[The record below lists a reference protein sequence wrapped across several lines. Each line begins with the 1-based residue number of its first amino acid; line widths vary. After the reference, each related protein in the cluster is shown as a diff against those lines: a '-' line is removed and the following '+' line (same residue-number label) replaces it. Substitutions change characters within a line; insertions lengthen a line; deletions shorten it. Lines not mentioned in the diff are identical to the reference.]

1 MPQPV
6 VNPDGT
12 VQVSPPL
19 ASAFAP
25 QAGQPPPPMQVP
37 PAQVGAGQQA
47 SPGVSGAIFDAI
59 KALAQAF
66 APKGVTQRKSAVN
79 NTVDDAS

>member
-1 MPQPV
+1 MPQPI

-37 PAQVGAGQQA
+37 PQVGAGQQA
-47 SPGVSGAIFDAI
+47 SPGVSGAILDAI
-59 KALAQAF
+59 KAIAGAL
-66 APKGVTQRKSAVN
+66 APKGLTQRKATIDN
-79 NTVDDAS
+79 AVDDASK

>member
-1 MPQPV
+1 MPGL

-25 QAGQPPPPMQVP
+25 QAGVQPPPPTQVP
-37 PAQVGAGQQA
+37 PQMGAGQQA
-47 SPGVSGAIFDAI
+47 SPGFSGAILDAI
-59 KALAQAF
+59 WALGQAL
-66 APKGVTQRKSAVN
+66 APKGITQRKSAVN

>member
-1 MPQPV
+1 MPNPV

-25 QAGQPPPPMQVP
+25 QAGQPAPPMQP
-37 PAQVGAGQQA
+37 SPQVGAGQQA
-47 SPGVSGAIFDAI
+47 SPGISGAILDAI
-59 KALAQAF
+59 RAMAQAF
-66 APKGVTQRKSAVN
+66 APKAITERKAAVN
-79 NTVDDAS
+79 HTADDAS

>member
-1 MPQPV
+1 MPGQI

-37 PAQVGAGQQA
+37 PQAGAGQQA
-47 SPGVSGAIFDAI
+47 SPGVSGAILDAI
-59 KALAQAF
+59 RAIAGALGPKA
-66 APKGVTQRKSAVN
+66 VTQRKSAVN
-79 NTVDDAS
+79 NAVDDAS